1 MSRTTRCAPLGRVWV
16 CGRSAGRSDS
26 CASKEPPSLAWPDN
40 WQLRGTPCG
49 PISSRACKPH
59 LMTLPVL
66 RGFGCWG
73 VMSMCDITRA
83 DAAGAPVSSLASWTT
98 RGEDHPTARLLDLVP
113 GRSGTVH
120 ENWLAKRGKDFRAG
134 VRNQR
139 LDPLHVFCWAY
150 VYFFAITW
158 QLSAST
164 ASHLQYLLR
173 FDVLCDSESN
183 NPSMW
188 SKVV

>member
-1 MSRTTRCAPLGRVWV
+1 M
-16 CGRSAGRSDS
+16 
-26 CASKEPPSLAWPDN
+26 
-40 WQLRGTPCG
+40 
-49 PISSRACKPH
+49 
-59 LMTLPVL
+59 
-66 RGFGCWG
+66 
-73 VMSMCDITRA
+73 
-83 DAAGAPVSSLASWTT
+83 
-98 RGEDHPTARLLDLVP
+98 
-113 GRSGTVH
+113 H

-173 FDVLCDSESN
+173 FDVLCASESN

-188 SKVV
+188 SNVV